1 MVVMSRLR
9 ALSPTGRCRVFDAAA
24 DGYVRGEGAGMVV
37 LKRLSDAL
45 AAGDPIRA
53 VIRGSAVNFGL
64 RSDDPHRVELEATG
78 IALRTVPALRAG
90 GVGRS
95 AEWALDALG
104 DVATFWLHVDA
115 DVLDPSV
122 MPAVDGPAPGGISLG
137 ELSQIV
143 ATCAADDRCAGM
155 DLTVF
160 DPDYDPDGEYAKAL
174 TDLLVEALQ

>member
-1 MVVMSRLR
+1 LR
-9 ALSPTGRCRVFDAAA
+9 A
-24 DGYVRGEGAGMVV
+24 
-37 LKRLSDAL
+37 
-45 AAGDPIRA
+45 
-53 VIRGSAVNFGL
+53 N
-64 RSDDPHRVELEATG
+64 G
-78 IALRTVPALRAG
+78 I
-90 GVGRS
+90 GRS

-104 DVATFWLHVDA
+104 EVATFWLHVDT

-137 ELSQIV
+137 ELSQIIT
-143 ATCAADDRCAGM
+143 TCAADDRCAGM